1 MKRDMDLVRLI
12 LLEIEGSEYKEI
24 EGFYIDGYEASSV
37 KYNGELLLQAGL
49 IDKFCEDS
57 IGELTAGQLTWE
69 GCDYLDKIRDNS
81 IWKQT
86 KDAIKEKGLPL
97 VFDTIKTIST
107 AFITATAE
115 GVANSILKNGG
126 QS

>member
-12 LLEIEGSEYKEI
+12 LLEIEGSEYEEI
-24 EGFYIDGYEASSV
+24 EGFYIDGYEASLV

-49 IDKFCEDS
+49 IDKFYEDS
-57 IGELTAGQLTWE
+57 IGELVVGQLTWE

-81 IWKQT
+81 IWKKT

-97 VFDTIKTIST
+97 VVDTIKTIST
-107 AFITATAE
+107 AFVTATAE
-115 GVANSILKNGG
+115 GIANSILKNGG
-126 QS
+126 QA